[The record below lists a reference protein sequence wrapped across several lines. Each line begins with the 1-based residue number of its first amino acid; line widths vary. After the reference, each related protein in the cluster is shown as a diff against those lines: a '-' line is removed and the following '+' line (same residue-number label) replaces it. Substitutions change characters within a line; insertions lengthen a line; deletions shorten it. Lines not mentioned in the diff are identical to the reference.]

1 MLLMRHSNVAARVL
15 QNMCLWAGLKTLI
28 RHNKQELTDASMV
41 GFFAQTGGK
50 KDSLCRTSSDI
61 ATFPAA
67 NGHFG
72 EAQTTIAEAREKRA
86 KKRQTEQE

>member
-1 MLLMRHSNVAARVL
+1 
-15 QNMCLWAGLKTLI
+15 
-28 RHNKQELTDASMV
+28 MV
-41 GFFAQTGGK
+41 GFLAQTGGK